1 MANSETKDLYEIG
14 GAYYYDDIGT
24 KRASADDQ
32 AAYLIGQATSDPAN
46 TTLADMG
53 YANPQGG
60 WAGTDTSSTGN
71 GLIYSN
77 DYSNNDDYTPMGDTR
92 SKYGNTEWTG
102 MGNLYNLPDGSKLR
116 YDGSTVGL
124 ISALN
129 KYYGEGGW
137 SDGKTPDSFPK
148 LSTRPGSGQ
157 VPKSPGLY
165 KDPNDGLTYGYTLDK
180 SGNRVWGSAGNEWAY
195 PEDMSGGDAMT
206 WNQALARA
214 GGQLNP
220 VYDTQRDRQEVA
232 ASQNREMLPQ
242 LMAARYGMSG
252 TKGGRIGS
260 QITKSVQAE
269 GSAINAIEGERTR
282 GINELA
288 QGLYEQDQARV
299 ERQLALQAEQERIAQ
314 GWAQINNAQ
323 ANAEADRKMAY
334 DFRYLDEERFLKTYG
349 LSKEQFAYEKMTGDR
364 AFNEGVRQFD
374 TSLDWEKQQYADD
387 MAYKQA
393 ALTASGSGGTGG
405 TGGSGGGDLTA
416 NQADQ
421 SQQAAT
427 KWVTE
432 RVNNDPRLL
441 PDGSNYWVLADAWK
455 NMYVQMTYG
464 K

>member
-14 GAYYYDDIGT
+14 GAYYYDDTGT

-32 AAYLIGQATSDPAN
+32 SAYLIDQAKSDPAN
-46 TTLADMG
+46 TSMADMG
-53 YANPQGG
+53 WADQKGG
-60 WAGTDTSSTGN
+60 WVGSDDSDNDRPYRNYETNYAPMDNAKSRYTDTGKPI
-71 GLIYSN
+71 L
-77 DYSNNDDYTPMGDTR
+77 DT
-92 SKYGNTEWTG
+92 TWTG

-148 LSTRPGSGQ
+148 LSTRPGTGQ
-157 VPKSPGLY
+157 VPSSQGLY
-165 KDPNDGLTYGYTLDK
+165 TDPQDGLTYGYTLD
-180 SGNRVWGSAGNEWAY
+180 SNGNKVWGSAGNEWAY

-206 WNQALARA
+206 WKQALARA

-220 VYDTQRDRQEVA
+220 VYDAQKSRQEEA
-232 ASQNREMLPQ
+232 ASQNREILPQ

-260 QITKSVQAE
+260 QMTKSVQAE

-299 ERQLALQAEQERIAQ
+299 QREMQLQAEQERIAQ

-374 TSLDWEKQQYADD
+374 TTLDWEKQQYADD

-393 ALTASGSGGTGG
+393 ALVARSSGGSGG
-405 TGGSGGGDLTA
+405 TGGSGGSGGGDETLTYK
-416 NQADQ
+416 DRLIR
-421 SQQAAT
+421 AT
-427 KWVTE
+427 ELAKA
-432 RVNNDPRLL
+432 DPRLAGVY
-441 PDGSNYWVLADAWK
+441 DEAEGTFTLAQLVDAYL
-455 NMYVQMTYG
+455 NII
-464 K
+464 